1 MSRFIYPRLL
11 SIYRLPALPNS
22 PAGFGAQP
30 YQEPQTAVVASVWAS
45 TPIYSGIGCSIQ
57 EYRSGQRPSDDLPGS
72 TLVTPT
78 NKIYIPVRTLPLG
91 AIKVRDYLMDDL
103 GIRYHVINP
112 YWNSMGYRL
121 YCVFLE
127 A

>member
-1 MSRFIYPRLL
+1 MSRFVYPRLL
-11 SIYRLPALPNS
+11 SIYRLPGLPNA

-30 YQEPQTAVVASVWAS
+30 YQEPQTAFAASVWAS
-45 TPIYSGIGCSIQ
+45 APIYSSIPCSIQ
-57 EYRSGQRPSDDLPGS
+57 EYRSGQRPVDDLPGS

>member
-1 MSRFIYPRLL
+1 MRGFIYPRSL
-11 SIYRLPALPNS
+11 SIFRLPGLPNTQ
-22 PAGFGAQP
+22 AGFGAQT
-30 YQEPQTAVVASVWAS
+30 YQEPQTAAAASVWAS
-45 TPIYSGIGCSIQ
+45 APIFSGIPCSIQ
-57 EYRSGQRPSDDLPGS
+57 EYRSGQRPVDDLPGS

-78 NKIYIPVRTLPLG
+78 NKVYVPRWILPLG
-91 AIKVRDYLMDDL
+91 AVKVRDYVLDDI